1 MDKKKNLFLFF
12 CKMVI
17 LTVIVMF
24 ATQIIPMILADSVLN
39 YKYGTDFIAEL
50 FMALVILI
58 VMLIFKNQYVFTEKK
73 EKFWKSLL
81 VGTPILVV
89 AFIILVVNSIS
100 IKEVTLPNF
109 INLVL
114 FSFSIGLA
122 EELMCRG
129 WIQNEFIE
137 RFGSNRKQVITS
149 ICLSGLV
156 FGFLHLTNMFAGQ
169 GVFETLMQVLQTT
182 SIGILLGAIYYRTK
196 NIWSVIFMHGFYDLA
211 IMLGDV
217 NLLRDCSVNTV
228 ISTEMQMYNL
238 VMSLIL
244 VAYYIL
250 SAVVILRKTKVN
262 QLVEE
267 KEHINVSFKNKEN
280 KLNKII
286 YVVLGLLLIISFIPV
301 EPEGYED
308 YSVCYEYESKKIEE
322 YTMHY
327 QSRDE
332 YKMYF
337 VKDNID
343 LSRTIYEYVLF
354 MDEETGEVGIEDK
367 TLNEKYMSNGEYI
380 YQYEVIENID
390 SYIILMFG
398 NNDAYGST
406 VYYGVVQ
413 KNELTED
420 GSFIKSK
427 IEKLEEYKL
436 PTINDIGYLTYGDED
451 YNYPLMISTVGDKF
465 IIDETGSLF
474 VLSGE

>member
-24 ATQIIPMILADSVLN
+24 AAQIIPMILADSVLN

-89 AFIILVVNSIS
+89 AFIILVANSIS

-238 VMSLIL
+238 VMSLVL

-250 SAVVILRKTKVN
+250 SAVVILRKSKVN

-280 KLNKII
+280 KLNRII
-286 YVVLGLLLIISFIPV
+286 YVVLVLLLIISFIPV

-332 YKMYF
+332 FKMYF

-427 IEKLEEYKL
+427 MEKLEEYKL

-474 VLSGE
+474 VLNRE

>member
-12 CKMVI
+12 CKMVV
-17 LTVIVMF
+17 LTVVVMF
-24 ATQIIPMILADSVLN
+24 AAQIIPMVLADSVLN

-58 VMLIFKNQYVFTEKK
+58 VMLVFKNQYVFTEKK
-73 EKFWKSLL
+73 EKFWNSLL
-81 VGTPILVV
+81 VGTPILIV
-89 AFIILVVNSIS
+89 AFIILVANSIS

-169 GVFETLMQVLQTT
+169 GVFETFMQVLQTT

-238 VMSLIL
+238 VMSLVL

-250 SAVVILRKTKVN
+250 SAVVILRKSKVN
-262 QLVEE
+262 PLVEE
-267 KEHINVSFKNKEN
+267 KEHINVAFKNKEN

-332 YKMYF
+332 FKMYF

-367 TLNEKYMSNGEYI
+367 TLNKKYMSNGEYI
-380 YQYEVIENID
+380 YQYEVIENVD

-406 VYYGVVQ
+406 VYYGVVH

-420 GSFIKSK
+420 GNFIKSK

-436 PTINDIGYLTYGDED
+436 PTINDIGYLTYDDED